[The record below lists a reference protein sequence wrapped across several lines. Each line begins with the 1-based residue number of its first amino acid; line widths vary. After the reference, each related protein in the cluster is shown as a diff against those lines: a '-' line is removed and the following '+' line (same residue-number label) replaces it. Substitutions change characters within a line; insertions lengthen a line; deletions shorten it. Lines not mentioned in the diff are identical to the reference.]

1 MVSYHEAS
9 KSECKRLAKLA
20 ADSFGDYP
28 FFSFALRDS
37 FQDEQDYR
45 AYVEKLNRINLRA
58 YMRQHKCFVGT
69 SGDQI
74 VSAALLQD
82 PSKPKVNVGQY
93 LMSGG
98 ASLMFPVGLNRILD
112 FLSMTEEATA
122 DCAKAY
128 PDAWYL
134 EMLVVNGGM
143 KGHHLGSRMLQDCIL
158 PYVHAKGGKTLSLI
172 TNTEQNCKFYAHH
185 GFSEFSRRP
194 LTRRGHTIM
203 NWSFVRA
210 V

>member
-1 MVSYHEAS
+1 MVSYHEAT
-9 KSECKRLAKLA
+9 KSECDRLAKLA

-37 FQDEQDYR
+37 FGAEKDYR

-58 YMRQHKCFVGT
+58 YMRRHKCFVGT

-82 PSKPKVNVGQY
+82 PSKPKVGVWQY
-93 LMSGG
+93 LMSGA
-98 ASLMFPVGLNRILD
+98 ASLFFPVGLRRILD
-112 FLSMTEEATA
+112 FFSVTEEATA
-122 DCAKAY
+122 DCAQEY
-128 PDAWYL
+128 PQAWYL
-134 EMLVVNGGM
+134 EMLVVNGEM
-143 KGHHLGSRMLQDCIL
+143 KGHHLGSGMLQDCVI
-158 PYVHAKGGKTLSLI
+158 PYVKAMGGKALSLI
-172 TNTEQNCKFYAHH
+172 TNTEQNCRFYASNGFHA
-185 GFSEFSRRP
+185 FSERP
-194 LTRRGHTIM
+194 LTRRGQTIM